1 MSSTGFIDAV
11 EKHVE
16 KVIELCAHGESPL
29 LADGV
34 DLKTGEALV
43 WEGQMLSNLACQQNF
58 LRALDALGTLT
69 GDEKYHKQADEW
81 IGCALDKI
89 HDETMPC

>member
-16 KVIELCAHGESPL
+16 KVIELCTHGESPL

-43 WEGQMLSNLACQQNF
+43 WEG
-58 LRALDALGTLT
+58 
-69 GDEKYHKQADEW
+69 W
-81 IGCALDKI
+81 IAGR
-89 HDETMPC
+89 